1 MNQKLEYLYNNL
13 ENSRRDLINE
23 LIDKDPKQLSISP
36 APGKWSVSQVFYHLN
51 KAESL
56 SMVYVSKKMLD
67 VNNLKTTGI
76 KESLK
81 LAGLGL
87 LFNSPLKFKVPVEA
101 LGETPDNIDY
111 TDIVNQWND
120 TRVKLKS
127 FLDSLP
133 EDILRKNVFKQPA
146 IGRQNIY
153 QMVEFMQ
160 MHFNRHRMQ
169 VNRIVYPVVIRKS

>member
-13 ENSRRDLINE
+13 ENSRRDLINDLTKFDAQQ
-23 LIDKDPKQLSISP
+23 LITPP

-51 KAESL
+51 KAEAL
-56 SMVYVSKKMLD
+56 SMVYISKKMLD
-67 VNNLKTTGI
+67 VNNLKVTGI

-87 LFNSPLKFKVPVEA
+87 LFNSPIKFKVPVEA
-101 LGETPDNIDY
+101 LGEMPDNIDY

-160 MHFNRHRMQ
+160 MHFNRHQKQ
-169 VNRIVYPVVIRKS
+169 VNRIVYPIVKRK